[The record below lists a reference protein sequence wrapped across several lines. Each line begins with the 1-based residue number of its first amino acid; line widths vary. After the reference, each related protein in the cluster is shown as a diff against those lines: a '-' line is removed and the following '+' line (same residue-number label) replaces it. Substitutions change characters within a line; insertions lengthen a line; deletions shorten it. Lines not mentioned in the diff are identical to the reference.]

1 MTPRGILWAYVAV
14 QYVLSLLYVY
24 ALPELVRWAV
34 SSDLPRQRDAVLSG
48 SQTAFAVVAAVVSL
62 AFAVWHTNAA
72 RRSDDQDLGTARG
85 LVTALVWGA
94 AACLTLGW
102 IAMAWWG
109 SGDSGT
115 RSLYPVIMLH
125 PIGNVLA
132 LVAALLGTKQ
142 STGSAARRE
151 RER

>member
-1 MTPRGILWAYVAV
+1 MAPRRILWVFVAV
-14 QYVLSLLYVY
+14 QYVSSLLYVY
-24 ALPELVRWAV
+24 ALPEVVRWAV

-62 AFAVWHTNAA
+62 AFAVWHTNAT
-72 RRSDDQDLGTARG
+72 RHSDNQGPGTSRDW
-85 LVTALVWGA
+85 LTALVWVA

-102 IAMAWWG
+102 IAMAWWA
-109 SGDSGT
+109 SGDPGT
-115 RSLYPVIMLH
+115 RTLYPGIMLH

-132 LVAALLGTKQ
+132 LVAALLTTKQ
-142 STGSAARRE
+142 AAGSAARRE